1 MKVTQWQFY
10 AIMNYMLCLLW
21 TKSISRLNRIFRF
34 TISLISGLVKLTSLL
49 FFVTVLLI
57 INNRCF
63 TIFIRLIS
71 FWYFWPRITFFI
83 GFFNNCWS
91 LVLFRSSFFWF
102 FISFGFLLF
111 RLTLLIF
118 LMIWFI
124 SFCILWIIFFLG
136 LSFFFTCCSSLYDRL
151 NIINLFIMIYFIFMN
166 IILYNKL
173 TCLLTRLCI
182 NFTGF
187 LIFWLECFFD
197 FFLFWLNF
205 IFKWVSNIILII
217 CFIRFYCF
225 CIIFFVNLNSSSSF
239 CFKIFIVLFPF
250 FRHFFQIL
258 TFKWLMTL
266 LILRILIIS
275 ILITLVFFWLQVLF
289 IGGFFFALQII
300 SFTFFLS
307 LFAFLFNWMIFIFF
321 LSFMIVLM
329 FNICGVFYFIRFRR
343 WVRIFM
349 IIVIMI
355 EIIFISIYF
364 FSITQMKRCDTVC
377 Q

>member
-124 SFCILWIIFFLG
+124 SFCILWIIFFWALA
-136 LSFFFTCCSSLYDRL
+136 SFLPAALPFTTVLTSLTSSSWFTSSSWTSSFT
-151 NIINLFIMIYFIFMN
+151 INLLAY
-166 IILYNKL
+166 
-173 TCLLTRLCI
+173 
-182 NFTGF
+182 
-187 LIFWLECFFD
+187 
-197 FFLFWLNF
+197 
-205 IFKWVSNIILII
+205 
-217 CFIRFYCF
+217 
-225 CIIFFVNLNSSSSF
+225 
-239 CFKIFIVLFPF
+239 
-250 FRHFFQIL
+250 
-258 TFKWLMTL
+258 
-266 LILRILIIS
+266 
-275 ILITLVFFWLQVLF
+275 
-289 IGGFFFALQII
+289 
-300 SFTFFLS
+300 
-307 LFAFLFNWMIFIFF
+307 
-321 LSFMIVLM
+321 
-329 FNICGVFYFIRFRR
+329 
-343 WVRIFM
+343 
-349 IIVIMI
+349 
-355 EIIFISIYF
+355 
-364 FSITQMKRCDTVC
+364 
-377 Q
+377 